1 MEDNID
7 FIGLVKIATHIY
19 ATFWNQPSPS
29 TPTND
34 YIQSEITKRKLE
46 ANLAAFC
53 LTFSSLFLLAS
64 SEAIETHEEEA
75 RAFLSKI
82 WDEQVETQDT
92 AIAEEWFI
100 GFICISIISGVHAPC
115 LQLYSMKRPGS
126 LDNSILRDEGLL
138 SHAQR
143 HSSLCTHW
151 FDLVMG

>member
-1 MEDNID
+1 MEENID
-7 FIGLVKIATHIY
+7 FGGLVKAATHIY

-75 RAFLSKI
+75 RAFLSNI
-82 WDEQVETQDT
+82 WDEQVKTQDAAT
-92 AIAEEWFI
+92 AEGWFI
-100 GFICISIISGVHAPC
+100 GFIYISIISGVQAPF
-115 LQLYSMKRPGS
+115 LQLYSMKTPES
-126 LDNSILRDEGLL
+126 LDDSILADKGLL
-138 SHAQR
+138 SHAHR
-143 HSSLCTHW
+143 HSSLCMH
-151 FDLVMG
+151 